1 MSDATIENVALA
13 ITTLI
18 QTNLGYEIV
27 EKPSQTRNGAVNV
40 IDCAKRFA
48 IVTCTEDDKPYVEA
62 MVEMAGC
69 KDKCKLVVKQKGQRV
84 PAGKG
89 FGEKV
94 WRTNNAHAG
103 IELSFEK
110 RPSEEMRNKLKTH
123 GFRWSRVSG
132 VWYVSLKK
140 AADLNVADFLVAEG
154 FTKVEG
160 V

>member
-1 MSDATIENVALA
+1 MSDTTTENVALA

-40 IDCAKRFA
+40 IDYAKRYA

-62 MVEMAGC
+62 MIEMAGC

-94 WRTNNAHAG
+94 WRTNKAHGG

-110 RPSEEMRNKLKTH
+110 RPDEAMRSKLKML

-132 VWYVSLKK
+132 VWYISLKK
-140 AADLNVADFLVAEG
+140 AGSNIADMLAGEG
-154 FTKVEG
+154 FTRVQD

>member
-1 MSDATIENVALA
+1 MPETATESVALA

-40 IDCAKRFA
+40 IDCAKQYA

-62 MVEMAGC
+62 MIEMAGC

-89 FGEKV
+89 FGDRV
-94 WRTNNAHAG
+94 WRKNSAHAG

-110 RPSEEMRNKLKTH
+110 RPDEAMRNKLKTL
-123 GFRWSRVSG
+123 GFRWSRASG
-132 VWYVSLKK
+132 VWYIPLKK
-140 AADLNVADFLVAEG
+140 ADNNIADMLAGEG
-154 FTKVEG
+154 FTRVQDI
-160 V
+160 

>member
-1 MSDATIENVALA
+1 MPETATENVALA

-40 IDCAKRFA
+40 IDCAKRYA

-62 MVEMAGC
+62 MIEMAGC

-94 WRTNNAHAG
+94 WRTNKAHGG

-110 RPSEEMRNKLKTH
+110 RPDEAMRSKLKML

-132 VWYVSLKK
+132 VWYISLKK
-140 AADLNVADFLVAEG
+140 AGSNIADMLAGEG
-154 FTKVEG
+154 FTRVQD

>member
-1 MSDATIENVALA
+1 MSDTTTENVALA

-27 EKPSQTRNGAVNV
+27 EKPSQTHNGAVNV
-40 IDCAKRFA
+40 IDCAKRYA

-62 MVEMAGC
+62 MIEMAGC

-84 PAGKG
+84 AAGKG

-110 RPSEEMRNKLKTH
+110 RPDEAMRSKLKML

-132 VWYVSLKK
+132 VWYISLKK
-140 AADLNVADFLVAEG
+140 AGSNIADMLAGEG
-154 FTKVEG
+154 FTRVQD

>member
-1 MSDATIENVALA
+1 MSDTTTENVALA

-40 IDCAKRFA
+40 IDCAKRYA
-48 IVTCTEDDKPYVEA
+48 IATCTEDDKPYVEA
-62 MVEMAGC
+62 MIEMAGC

-94 WRTNNAHAG
+94 WRTNKAHGG

-110 RPSEEMRNKLKTH
+110 RPDEAMRSKLKML

-132 VWYVSLKK
+132 VWYISLKK
-140 AADLNVADFLVAEG
+140 AGSNIADMLAGEG
-154 FTKVEG
+154 FTRVQD

>member
-1 MSDATIENVALA
+1 MSDTTTENVALA

-40 IDCAKRFA
+40 IDCAKRYA

-62 MVEMAGC
+62 MIEMAGC

-84 PAGKG
+84 AAGKG

-110 RPSEEMRNKLKTH
+110 RPDEAMRSKLKML

-132 VWYVSLKK
+132 VWYISLKK
-140 AADLNVADFLVAEG
+140 AGSNIADMLAGEG
-154 FTKVEG
+154 FTRVQD

>member
-1 MSDATIENVALA
+1 MSDTTTENVALA

-27 EKPSQTRNGAVNV
+27 EKPSQAHNGAVNV
-40 IDCAKRFA
+40 IDCAKRYA

-62 MVEMAGC
+62 MIEMAGC

-94 WRTNNAHAG
+94 WRTNKAHGG

-132 VWYVSLKK
+132 VWYISLKK
-140 AADLNVADFLVAEG
+140 AAVLNVADFLVAEG
-154 FTKVEG
+154 FTQVEG

>member
-1 MSDATIENVALA
+1 MALA

-27 EKPSQTRNGAVNV
+27 EKPSQTHNGAVNV
-40 IDCAKRFA
+40 IDCAKRYA

-62 MVEMAGC
+62 MIEMAGC

-84 PAGKG
+84 AAGKG

-110 RPSEEMRNKLKTH
+110 RPDEAMRSKLKML

-132 VWYVSLKK
+132 VWYISLKK
-140 AADLNVADFLVAEG
+140 AGSNIADMLAGEG
-154 FTKVEG
+154 FTRVQD

>member
-1 MSDATIENVALA
+1 MPETAIENVALA

-27 EKPSQTRNGAVNV
+27 EKPIQARNGSVNI

-62 MVEMAGC
+62 MIEMAGC

-132 VWYVSLKK
+132 VWYISLKK

-154 FTKVEG
+154 FTQVEG